1 MEMKTELSTRTVGRR
16 SRQALIRARESMIF
30 AVPDRYRGRVA
41 AALPA
46 RLVPPEMRPGFFDHF
61 FDHGDPFG
69 FDRNPEEQLKFRRT
83 LEVCGEGPLGRV
95 LELGCAVG
103 SFTEIL
109 APRATDV
116 LAVDV
121 SQAAVDQVIRR
132 LGGHLNVRGVA
143 MDIPEQFPDETFDLV
158 VASDVLYYLSVEEL
172 KRCVDRIE
180 AVLADGGAFVSVHYV
195 PRMGSVLNGDE
206 AHDIVAAHT
215 SLRHAFAERTEFGT
229 GRSYRVD
236 RFERA

>member
-1 MEMKTELSTRTVGRR
+1 MNTNVQAVGRR

-30 AVPDRYRGRVA
+30 AVPERWRGRVA

-61 FDHGDPFG
+61 FDDGDPFG
-69 FDRNPEEQLKFRRT
+69 FDLNPEERLKFDRT

-116 LAVDV
+116 LALDV
-121 SQAAVDQVIRR
+121 SQAAVDQVARR
-132 LGGHLNVRGVA
+132 LQDHPNVRARA
-143 MDIPEQFPDETFDLV
+143 MTIPAEFPDETFDLV

-180 AVLADGGAFVSVHYV
+180 AALSDGAAFVAVHYV

-206 AHDIVAAHT
+206 AHDIVAAQTTLKHV
-215 SLRHAFAERTEFGT
+215 LAERTEFGA
-229 GRSYRVD
+229 GRTYRVD
-236 RFERA
+236 RFEKA

>member
-1 MEMKTELSTRTVGRR
+1 
-16 SRQALIRARESMIF
+16 MIF
-30 AVPDRYRGRVA
+30 AVPDRWRGRVA

-46 RLVPPEMRPGFFDHF
+46 RVVPPEMRPGFFDHF
-61 FDHGDPFG
+61 FDEGDPFG
-69 FDRNPEEQLKFRRT
+69 FDRNPEERLKFART

-116 LAVDV
+116 LALDV
-121 SQAAVDQVIRR
+121 SQAAVDQVARR
-132 LGGHLNVRGVA
+132 LRDHPNVRAKA
-143 MDIPEQFPDETFDLV
+143 MSIPAEFPEETFDLI

-172 KRCVDRIE
+172 KHCLSRIE
-180 AVLADGGAFVSVHYV
+180 AALSDGGSFVSVHYV

-206 AHDIVAAHT
+206 AHDILVAHT
-215 SLRHAFAERTEFGT
+215 TLRHVLAERTEFGA
-229 GRSYRVD
+229 GRTYRVD
-236 RFERA
+236 RFDKA

>member
-1 MEMKTELSTRTVGRR
+1 MNSVLSDRTVGRR

-30 AVPDRYRGRVA
+30 AVPHRWRGRVA
-41 AALPA
+41 SALPA
-46 RLVPPEMRPGFFDHF
+46 RLVPPEMRAGFFDHF
-61 FDHGDPFG
+61 FDDGDPFG
-69 FDRNPEEQLKFRRT
+69 FDLNAEERLKFART

-121 SQAAVDQVIRR
+121 SQAAVDQVTRR
-132 LGGHLNVRGVA
+132 LWDHPNVRA
-143 MDIPEQFPDETFDLV
+143 QALTIPAEFPEESFDLI

-172 KRCVDRIE
+172 RHCLSRIE
-180 AVLADGGAFVSVHYV
+180 AALSEGAAFVAVHYV

-206 AHDIVAAHT
+206 AHDILVANT
-215 SLRHAFAERTEFGT
+215 TLRHVLAERAEFGE
-229 GRSYRVD
+229 GRTYRVD
-236 RFERA
+236 RFEKA

>member
-1 MEMKTELSTRTVGRR
+1 MNTTSSARVVGRR

-30 AVPDRYRGRVA
+30 AIPDRWRGRVA

-46 RLVPPEMRPGFFDHF
+46 RLVPPEMRRGFFDHF
-61 FDHGDPFG
+61 FDDGDPFG
-69 FDRNPEEQLKFRRT
+69 FDINPEERLKFQKT
-83 LEVCGEGPLGRV
+83 LEVCGEGPLGRI

-121 SQAAVDQVIRR
+121 SQAAVDQVVRR
-132 LGGHLNVRGVA
+132 LRDHPNVRAKA
-143 MDIPEQFPDETFDLV
+143 MSIPAEFPDETFDLV

-172 KRCVDRIE
+172 KRCVARIE
-180 AVLADGGAFVSVHYV
+180 AALSDGATFVAVHYV

-206 AHDIVAAHT
+206 AHDILVAHT
-215 SLRHAFAERTEFGT
+215 TLRHVLAERTEFGE
-229 GRSYRVD
+229 GRTYRVD
-236 RFERA
+236 RFEKP

>member
-1 MEMKTELSTRTVGRR
+1 MNTVSSARAVARR
-16 SRQALIRARESMIF
+16 SRQALIRTRERVIF
-30 AVPDRYRGRVA
+30 AIPDRWRGRVA

-69 FDRNPEEQLKFRRT
+69 FDLKPEERLKFRRT
-83 LEVCGEGPLGRV
+83 LEVCGEGALGRV

-103 SFTEIL
+103 SFTELL

-121 SQAAVDQVIRR
+121 SQAAVDQVARR
-132 LGGHLNVRGVA
+132 LRDHPNVRA
-143 MDIPEQFPDETFDLV
+143 KALTIPAEFPDETFDLV
-158 VASDVLYYLSVEEL
+158 VASDVLYYLSIQDL
-172 KRCVDRIE
+172 QRCLARIE
-180 AVLADGGAFVSVHYV
+180 AALSDGGAFVAVHYV

-206 AHDIVAAHT
+206 AHDVVAAHST
-215 SLRHAFAERTEFGT
+215 LRHVCAERTEFGA
-229 GRSYRVD
+229 GRTYRVD
-236 RFERA
+236 RFEKA

>member
-1 MEMKTELSTRTVGRR
+1 MNTTSSARAIGRR

-30 AVPDRYRGRVA
+30 AIPDRWRGRVA

-46 RLVPPEMRPGFFDHF
+46 RLVPPEMRRGFFDHF
-61 FDHGDPFG
+61 FDDGDPFG
-69 FDRNPEEQLKFRRT
+69 FDINPEERLKFQKT
-83 LEVCGEGPLGRV
+83 LEVCGEGPLGRI

-121 SQAAVDQVIRR
+121 SQAAVDQVALR
-132 LGGHLNVRGVA
+132 LRDHPNVRAKA
-143 MDIPEQFPDETFDLV
+143 MSIPAEFPDETFDLV

-172 KRCVDRIE
+172 KRCVARIE
-180 AVLADGGAFVSVHYV
+180 AALPDGGAFVAVHYV

-206 AHDIVAAHT
+206 AHDILVAHT
-215 SLRHAFAERTEFGT
+215 TLRHVLAERTEFGE
-229 GRSYRVD
+229 GRTYRVD
-236 RFERA
+236 RFEKA

>member
-1 MEMKTELSTRTVGRR
+1 
-16 SRQALIRARESMIF
+16 MIF
-30 AVPDRYRGRVA
+30 AVPDRWRGRVA

-46 RLVPPEMRPGFFDHF
+46 RVIPPEMRPGFFDHF
-61 FDHGDPFG
+61 FDEGDPFG
-69 FDRNPEEQLKFRRT
+69 FDRNPEEKLKFART

-116 LAVDV
+116 LALDV
-121 SQAAVDQVIRR
+121 SQAAVDQVARR
-132 LGGHLNVRGVA
+132 LRDRRNVRAKA
-143 MDIPEQFPDETFDLV
+143 MSIPAEFPGETFDLI

-172 KRCVDRIE
+172 KYCLSRIE
-180 AVLADGGAFVSVHYV
+180 TTLADGGSFVAVHYV

-206 AHDIVAAHT
+206 AHDILVAHT
-215 SLRHAFAERTEFGT
+215 TLRHVLAERTEFGE
-229 GRSYRVD
+229 GRTYRVD
-236 RFERA
+236 RFDKA

>member
-1 MEMKTELSTRTVGRR
+1 MNTGTSTQPLGHR
-16 SRQALIRARESMIF
+16 SRQALIRVRESMIF
-30 AVPDRYRGRVA
+30 AVPERWRGRVA

-61 FDHGDPFG
+61 FDDGDPFG
-69 FDRNPEEQLKFRRT
+69 FDINPEERLKFQKT

-116 LAVDV
+116 LALDV
-121 SQAAVDQVIRR
+121 SQAAVDQVARR
-132 LGGHLNVRGVA
+132 LRDHPNVRAKA
-143 MDIPEQFPDETFDLV
+143 MTIPTEFPDETFDLI

-172 KRCVDRIE
+172 KQCLGRIE
-180 AVLADGGAFVSVHYV
+180 AALADGGSFVAVHYV

-206 AHDIVAAHT
+206 AHDILVAHT
-215 SLRHAFAERTEFGT
+215 TLRHVLAERTEFGE
-229 GRSYRVD
+229 GRTYRVD
-236 RFERA
+236 RFDKA